1 MIGQQIIPL
10 VNVRAEDTSLV
21 GGKAVSLARLQHSG
35 VNVPAGL
42 CITTQAYTTY
52 VEQTGVRER
61 MHMELERKPLE
72 DLRWEEMWD
81 AALRIRN
88 MFLTTPMPHDLEQD
102 LGAGLET
109 FFASGKAVVRSSA
122 PGEDS
127 GGTSFAGLHESYV
140 NVGGLPDLLE
150 SIRKV
155 WASLFSD
162 AALLYRREL
171 GLSAAT
177 SSMAVVVQ
185 HLIHGQVSGVAFTRS
200 PEDERAVVI
209 EAVHGL
215 NKGLVDGVVEPDRWT
230 LDRRTGEVLTSYA
243 PVRDRWIVPTAR
255 GTEQRPLD
263 GKKQNLPPLDKNQLM
278 AVYTAALQAEELFG
292 SAQDMEW
299 TMDGGRLHVLQTRP
313 ITTGRNTKSEDQRG
327 WYLSLRRSL
336 DNLKALRIRI
346 EQEILPGMD
355 DLAGSLGE
363 QDLRELSDS
372 ALAGEILRRKELYTE
387 WERVYWDECIP
398 FAHGARLFGQVYND
412 TLKPSDPFEFVQLLS
427 SSGIL
432 SMERNRMLHSM
443 AALAQNN
450 PDLRE
455 TISSGWPEKVDAE
468 FDHLLTDFLDRFG
481 DLFCHQASC
490 TQGREDVLDLVF
502 KVAEY
507 GRLPDQSKREAD
519 DSLEKNF
526 LRAIGSEGE
535 SQAEQLLDLARAS
548 YRLRDDDNIHLG
560 RIEAELHRAVTEAQA
575 RLARQGIQCAV
586 HDIQTLA
593 AALQNP
599 MAEYVC
605 QAAREDQEN
614 TTQFRVRS
622 RQIQGQPAGPGVVQG
637 TARVVHSV
645 DDLRRFQAGE
655 ILVCDAVDPNMTAV
669 VVLASGIVERRGG
682 MLIHGAII
690 AREYGLPCVT
700 GVPQALQAIHSG
712 DVITVDGYLGIV
724 TIVHSSAQSETALN
738 VNS

>member
-1 MIGQQIIPL
+1 VIGQWIIPL
-10 VNVRAEDTSLV
+10 IDVRVEDTSLV
-21 GGKAVSLARLQHSG
+21 GGKAVSLSRLQHSG

-42 CITTQAYTTY
+42 CITTQAYTNY
-52 VEQTGVRER
+52 VDQTGLRER
-61 MHMELERKPLE
+61 MHMELERKPLD

-88 MFLTTPMPHDLEQD
+88 MFLTTPMPHELEQD
-102 LGAGLET
+102 LGAGLKT

-171 GLSAAT
+171 GLNAAT

-215 NKGLVDGVVEPDRWT
+215 NKGLVDGTVEPDRWT

-243 PVRDRWIVPTAR
+243 PVRDRWIIPTTQ

-263 GKKQNLPPLDKNQLM
+263 GDKKDLPPMDKNQLM
-278 AVYTAALQAEELFG
+278 TVYTAALQAEELFG

-412 TLKPSDPFEFVQLLS
+412 SLKPSDPFEFVQLLS

-443 AALAQNN
+443 AALARNN

-455 TISSGWPEKVDAE
+455 TISSGRPEKVDAE
-468 FDHLLTDFLDRFG
+468 FDQLLTDFLNRFG

-502 KVAEY
+502 KVAKY

-535 SQAEQLLDLARAS
+535 SQAQELLDLARAS

-560 RIEAELHRAVTEAQA
+560 RIEAELHRAMTEAQA

-586 HDIQTLA
+586 DDIQTVA

-599 MAEYVC
+599 EADNVC
-605 QAAREDQEN
+605 RAASEVQED
-614 TTQFRVRS
+614 TVQFRVRS

-637 TARVVHSV
+637 TARVVHTV
-645 DDLRRFQAGE
+645 DDLRRFEAGE
-655 ILVCDAVDPNMTAV
+655 ILVCDAVDPNMTAI

-700 GVPQALQAIHSG
+700 GVPGVLETIRSG

-724 TIVHSSAQSETALN
+724 TIVHSSAQPEAALK
-738 VNS
+738 VN

>member
-1 MIGQQIIPL
+1 MSGQLIIPL
-10 VNVRAEDTSLV
+10 ADVWAEDTSLV
-21 GGKAVSLARLQHSG
+21 GGKAVSLARMQHSG

-42 CITTQAYTTY
+42 CITTQAYAGY
-52 VEQTGVRER
+52 VDQTGLRER

-72 DLRWEEMWD
+72 DMRWEEMWD

-88 MFLTTPMPHDLEQD
+88 MFLTTPMPQELEQD
-102 LGAGLET
+102 LSAGLES

-171 GLSAAT
+171 GLNAAT

-215 NKGLVDGVVEPDRWT
+215 NKGLVDGMVEPDRWT

-243 PVRDRWIVPTAR
+243 PVRDSWIVPTAR

-263 GKKQNLPPLDKNQLM
+263 GNKQDLPPLDKNQLM

-292 SAQDMEW
+292 FAQDMEW
-299 TMDGGRLHVLQTRP
+299 TMDRGHMHVLQTRP

-355 DLAGSLGE
+355 ELAGSLGE
-363 QDLRELSDS
+363 QDLQELSDP
-372 ALAGEILRRKELYTE
+372 ALAGEILRRHELYGK

-432 SMERNRMLHSM
+432 SLERNRMLYGM
-443 AALAQNN
+443 AALVQKN

-455 TISSGWPEKVDAE
+455 ALSGGRPEEADAE
-468 FDHLLTDFLDRFG
+468 FDRLLTEFLDRFG

-490 TQGREDVLDLVF
+490 TQGREDVLGLVL
-502 KVAEY
+502 KITEH
-507 GRLPDQSKREAD
+507 GRIPDQSKGED
-519 DSLEKNF
+519 EGLLEKGF
-526 LRAIGSEGE
+526 LQAMEPEGE
-535 SQAEQLLDLARAS
+535 SQARELLDLARAS

-560 RIEAELHRAVTEAQA
+560 RIEAEVNRAVTEAQA
-575 RLARQGIQCAV
+575 RLARQGIQCGG
-586 HDIQTLA
+586 HDARVVA

-599 MAEYVC
+599 KVDNVC
-605 QAAREDQEN
+605 QAAPEVQEDN
-614 TTQFRVRS
+614 SQFRIRS

-637 TARVVHSV
+637 TARVVHNL
-645 DDLRRFQAGE
+645 DDLRSFEAGE

-712 DVITVDGYLGIV
+712 DVIT
-724 TIVHSSAQSETALN
+724 
-738 VNS
+738 

>member
-1 MIGQQIIPL
+1 MTGQRIIPL
-10 VNVRAEDTSLV
+10 TDVRSGDTSLV
-21 GGKAVSLARLQHSG
+21 GGKAVSLARLHHSG

-42 CITTQAYTTY
+42 CITTLAYTNY
-52 VEQTGVRER
+52 VDQTGLRER

-72 DLRWEEMWD
+72 DMRWEEMWD

-88 MFLTTPMPHDLEQD
+88 MFLVTPMPHELQQD
-102 LGAGLET
+102 LSAGLET
-109 FFASGKAVVRSSA
+109 YFASGKAVVRSSA

-171 GLSAAT
+171 GLNVAT

-185 HLIHGQVSGVAFTRS
+185 HLIHGRVSGVAFTRS

-215 NKGLVDGVVEPDRWT
+215 NKGLVDGMVEPDRWT

-243 PVRDRWIVPTAR
+243 PVRDSWIVPTEKE
-255 GTEQRPLD
+255 TEQHPLP
-263 GKKQNLPPLDKNQLM
+263 GSKQDIPPLDPDQLRT
-278 AVYTAALQAEELFG
+278 VYAAALQAEEIFG
-292 SAQDMEW
+292 LAQDMEW
-299 TMDGGRLHVLQTRP
+299 TIDQGRLHVLQTRP
-313 ITTGRNTKSEDQRG
+313 ITTGRSTEGNDQRG

-336 DNLKALRIRI
+336 DNLKALRTRI

-355 DLAGSLGE
+355 ELAGSLGE
-363 QDLRELSDS
+363 QDLQELSDP
-372 ALAGEILRRKELYTE
+372 ALAGEILGRQEQYAK
-387 WERVYWDECIP
+387 WKQVYWDECIP

-427 SSGIL
+427 SSGML
-432 SMERNRMLHSM
+432 SLERNRMLYRM
-443 AALAQNN
+443 AGLVQNN
-450 PDLRE
+450 PDLRKAL
-455 TISSGWPEKVDAE
+455 SGGRPEEADQE
-468 FDHLLTDFLDRFG
+468 FDRLLAEFLDRFG

-490 TQGREDVLDLVF
+490 TQGREDVLGLVL
-502 KVAEY
+502 KMGEH
-507 GRLPDQSKREAD
+507 GRLPDQSTRED
-519 DSLEKNF
+519 DGLLEKRF
-526 LRAIGSEGE
+526 LQAMGPEEE
-535 SQAEQLLDLARAS
+535 SQARELLDLARAS

-560 RIEAELHRAVTEAQA
+560 RIEAEVHRAVNEAQA
-575 RLARQGIQCAV
+575 RLARRGGQCQSSDPQA
-586 HDIQTLA
+586 LA

-599 MAEYVC
+599 ESDTVC
-605 QAAREDQEN
+605 RAAPEAREDSGHI
-614 TTQFRVRS
+614 RVRS
-622 RQIQGQPAGPGVVQG
+622 RQIQGQPAGPGVVQAK
-637 TARVVHSV
+637 ARVVHTV
-645 DDLRRFQAGE
+645 DDLRRFEAGE
-655 ILVCDAVDPNMTAV
+655 IMVCDAVDPNMTAV
-669 VVLASGIVERRGG
+669 VVLAAGIVERRGG

-724 TIVHSSAQSETALN
+724 TIVHSSAQTGDGLN
-738 VNS
+738 VS

>member
-1 MIGQQIIPL
+1 MGQRIIPL
-10 VNVRAEDTSLV
+10 VDVRDENTSLV
-21 GGKAVSLARLQHSG
+21 GGKAVSLARLHHSG

-52 VEQTGVRER
+52 VQQTGVRER

-72 DLRWEEMWD
+72 DMRWEEMWD
-81 AALRIRN
+81 AALRIRS
-88 MFLTTPMPHDLEQD
+88 MFLNTPMPHELEQD
-102 LGAGLET
+102 LSAGLKS

-140 NVGGLPDLLE
+140 NVGSLPDLLE
-150 SIRKV
+150 SVRKV

-171 GLSAAT
+171 GLNVAT

-200 PEDERAVVI
+200 PEDERVLVI

-215 NKGLVDGVVEPDRWT
+215 NKGLVDGIVEPDRWT
-230 LDRRTGEVLTSYA
+230 LDRRTGKVLTSYA
-243 PVRDRWIVPTAR
+243 PVRDRWIVPTSQ
-255 GTEQRPLD
+255 GTQQRALD
-263 GKKQNLPPLDKNQLM
+263 ENTQNLPPLDKKQLM
-278 AVYTAALQAEELFG
+278 EVYTAALQAEELFG

-299 TMDGGRLHVLQTRP
+299 TMDKGHLHVLQTRP
-313 ITTGRNTKSEDQRG
+313 ITTGRNTNREDHRG

-355 DLAGSLGE
+355 ELAAVLGE
-363 QDLRELSDS
+363 QDLRELSDPD
-372 ALAGEILRRKELYTE
+372 LAGEMLRRKKLYAQ

-398 FAHGARLFGQVYND
+398 YAHGARLFGQVYND

-427 SSGIL
+427 SSGML
-432 SMERNRMLHSM
+432 SLERNQMLHRM
-443 AALAQNN
+443 AAVVQKN
-450 PDLRE
+450 PDLRKALSDGRPDE
-455 TISSGWPEKVDAE
+455 ADAE
-468 FDHLLTDFLDRFG
+468 FGQLLTEFLDRFG

-490 TQGREDVLDLVF
+490 TQGREDVLGLVL
-502 KVAEY
+502 KMAKH
-507 GRLPDQSKREAD
+507 GRLPDQSIRDAD
-519 DSLEKNF
+519 DALEKSF
-526 LRAIGSEGE
+526 LQSLGPEGGA
-535 SQAEQLLDLARAS
+535 QAQELLDLARSS
-548 YRLRDDDNIHLG
+548 YRLRDDDNIYLG
-560 RIEAELHRAVTEAQA
+560 RIEAELNRTVTEAQA
-575 RLARQGIQCAV
+575 RLAGQGIQCAG
-586 HDIQTLA
+586 HDPQVLA
-593 AALQNP
+593 AALQDPKADN
-599 MAEYVC
+599 VC
-605 QAAREDQEN
+605 QAAPKARED
-614 TTQFRVRS
+614 TDHIRVRS

-645 DDLRRFQAGE
+645 DDLRHFEAGE
-655 ILVCDAVDPNMTAV
+655 ILVCDAVDPNMTAI

-700 GVPQALQAIHSG
+700 GVPRALQAIHSG

-724 TIVHSSAQSETALN
+724 TIVHSSAQPEAALN
-738 VNS
+738 VNP

>member
-1 MIGQQIIPL
+1 LIIPL
-10 VNVRAEDTSLV
+10 AHVRAEHTSLV
-21 GGKAVSLARLQHSG
+21 GGKAVSLARLQYSG
-35 VNVPAGL
+35 VNVPTGL
-42 CITTQAYTTY
+42 CITTQAYATY
-52 VEQTGVRER
+52 VDQTGVRER

-72 DLRWEEMWD
+72 DMRWEEMWD
-81 AALRIRN
+81 AALRIRS
-88 MFLTTPMPHDLEQD
+88 MFLTSPMPHELEQD
-102 LGAGLET
+102 LSAGLES

-171 GLSAAT
+171 GLNVAT

-200 PEDERAVVI
+200 PEDERTLVI

-215 NKGLVDGVVEPDRWT
+215 NKGLVDGIVEPDRWT
-230 LDRRTGEVLTSYA
+230 LDRRTGDVLISYA
-243 PVRDRWIVPTAR
+243 PVRDSWIVPTAR
-255 GTEQRPLD
+255 GTEQHPLP
-263 GKKQNLPPLDKNQLM
+263 GPKQEVPPLDQGQLRT
-278 AVYTAALQAEELFG
+278 VYAAALQAEELFG
-292 SAQDMEW
+292 IAQDMEW
-299 TMDGGRLHVLQTRP
+299 TMDSGRLHVLQTRP
-313 ITTGRNTKSEDQRG
+313 ITTGRSAEGNDHRG

-336 DNLKALRIRI
+336 DNLKALRTRI

-355 DLAGSLGE
+355 ELA
-363 QDLRELSDS
+363 QDLGKQNLRGLSDS
-372 ALAGEILRRKELYTE
+372 ALAGEVLRRHELYMK

-432 SMERNRMLHSM
+432 SLERNRMLYRM
-443 AALAQNN
+443 ASLAEKNLDLLGALSTGR
-450 PDLRE
+450 PDE
-455 TISSGWPEKVDAE
+455 VDQE
-468 FDHLLTDFLDRFG
+468 FDQLLIEFLDRFG

-490 TQGREDVLDLVF
+490 TQGREDVLGLVL
-502 KVAEY
+502 KMAEH
-507 GRLPDQSKREAD
+507 GRLPDQSIREAD
-519 DSLEKNF
+519 DSLEKDF
-526 LRAIGSEGE
+526 LQAMGPEGKT
-535 SQAEQLLDLARAS
+535 QAQELLDLARAS

-560 RIEAELHRAVTEAQA
+560 RIEAEVNRAVNEAHA
-575 RLARQGIQCAV
+575 RLDRQGVSCAV
-586 HDIQTLA
+586 HEPQIVA

-599 MAEYVC
+599 KAENVC
-605 QAAREDQEN
+605 RAAPEVQEY
-614 TTQFRVRS
+614 TTQFRFRS
-622 RQIQGQPAGPGVVQG
+622 RQIQGQPAGPGVVQAR
-637 TARVVHSV
+637 ARVVRNL
-645 DDLRRFQAGE
+645 DDIRHFEAGE
-655 ILVCDAVDPNMTAV
+655 ILVCDAVDPNMTAI

-712 DVITVDGYLGIV
+712 DLITVDGYLGIV
-724 TIVHSSAQSETALN
+724 TIVHNSAQIDGA
-738 VNS
+738 